1 MRSLSQLGAV
11 LGLMVR
17 TLPQRV
23 SASLIAVAG
32 VAGVVVVL
40 VAVLSIAE
48 GFRAAMVGAGSA
60 DVAIVMRGGSDSEL
74 SSTLEVEPVRIAMAA
89 PGVRRTD
96 AGPLASAELFV
107 VVEVSKLSTGT
118 AANVPL
124 RGVGPAAFSVRDNLQ
139 LAAGRRFRAGT
150 REVIVGRAAAGQFAG
165 LELGDTP
172 RWGEQ
177 DWTVVGIFEAEGSV
191 AESEVWADASIVQS
205 AYRRGSAF
213 QSVRARLQSPAA
225 FAEYRAA
232 LESDPRLSASVVR
245 ESDYFLA
252 QSQALYAI
260 VTTLG
265 MGIAVL
271 MAIGAVFGAVNTMYA
286 AVASR
291 TREIATLRALGFGAL
306 PVTASILAESVLVC
320 LAGGVVGGAIAYFG
334 FNGYQTATLNWQTF
348 SQVAFAFRVTPELLL
363 QGCAWAVVLGVLGGL
378 LPAARAARLPIAPA
392 LREL

>member
-11 LGLMVR
+11 LSLMVR

-48 GFRAAMVGAGSA
+48 GFRAAMVGAGAA

-74 SSTLEVEPVRIAMAA
+74 SSTLEVESVRVALGA

-96 AGPLASAELFV
+96 AGPLASAEIFV
-107 VVEVSKLSTGT
+107 IVEVSKRSTGT

-124 RGVGPAAFSVRDNLQ
+124 RGVGAAAFGVRDNVQ
-139 LAAGRRFRAGT
+139 LAAGRRFREGT
-150 REVIVGRAAAGQFAG
+150 REVIVGRSAAGQFAG
-165 LELGDTP
+165 LELGDTQ
-172 RWGEQ
+172 RWGNQ

-191 AESEVWADASIVQS
+191 AESEVWGDASVVQS
-205 AYRRGSAF
+205 AYRRGSTF
-213 QSVRARLQSPAA
+213 QSVHARLQSPDA
-225 FAEYRAA
+225 FKQYRAA
-232 LESDPRLSASVVR
+232 LENDPRLSVSVVR

-265 MGIAVL
+265 LGIAVL

-306 PVTASILAESVLVC
+306 PVVASILAESVLIC
-320 LAGGVVGGAIAYFG
+320 LAGGVAGGAIAYFG

-348 SQVAFAFRVTPELLL
+348 SQVAFAFLVTPELLL
-363 QGCAWAVVLGVLGGL
+363 RGFACALVLGVLGGL
-378 LPAARAARLPIAPA
+378 LPAVRAARLPIAPG
-392 LREL
+392 LRQL